1 MKPKRNAHQSDLTW
15 KQSQRYCLVLCFHFS
30 EVLFE
35 NTAWVHYFSWTCR
48 NYQNLRCKK
57 TTLCFIRRRWL
68 GKFQVSPIIFSV
80 LLFCNLPLW
89 KHDSISISTI
99 LPSYLLDVFSFIG
112 IDVGDQFYSRAEMVV
127 FCIHSHWL
135 NGIDYM
141 GMKYKE
147 MVMSIKISIRIVT
160 YLYSYNYL
168 S

>member
-1 MKPKRNAHQSDLTW
+1 ME
-15 KQSQRYCLVLCFHFS
+15 Y
-30 EVLFE
+30 
-35 NTAWVHYFSWTCR
+35 
-48 NYQNLRCKK
+48 
-57 TTLCFIRRRWL
+57 
-68 GKFQVSPIIFSV
+68 
-80 LLFCNLPLW
+80 
-89 KHDSISISTI
+89 DSISVFTI

-127 FCIHSHWL
+127 LGIHSHWL

-147 MVMSIKISIRIVT
+147 MVMSIKIFIRIVT